1 MIRRKSMLDNL
12 VRLAGTIVFAGT
24 MLTVAPGCSIFGAVT
39 NPGAIFALTDGAQ
52 MGAVVRR
59 ADAATATAE
68 HVDRLLTETKVDD
81 DSKWVAS
88 LDVKVDHLKDHLEGV
103 KTRRAYSTGPL
114 KVLPAEAWARVLRGV
129 ESKEKGHDN
138 VLSMINPELYEGYGK
153 ITSKRAEIAK
163 LKEEQATAE
172 KAADEAKSDGEKQP
186 HKDKAKE
193 LAGKVEAAEKDVEPL
208 MKEFLSKAKERAAK
222 AKADDAKKL
231 APMIANLRK
240 AVEDA
245 KLSNQAAVL
254 GYPRAVPTL
263 KDSVQV
269 VVPDITAE
277 VIEEQTGKAPNMANF
292 KPDISLGGADGVTI
306 KLAGL
311 TPADMG
317 KISPADLLKEVTKRS
332 GLWLKRAATLVI
344 TSSTTLDR
352 LAFQSDLL
360 KSIGEGFEQA
370 GAKLP
375 PAVVPP
381 EVVSVGAAGGGKKK

>member
-1 MIRRKSMLDNL
+1 MMRSKSILHTL
-12 VRLAGTIVFAGT
+12 VRFAGT
-24 MLTVAPGCSIFGAVT
+24 VAFAGAMLTVAPGCSVFSAVT
-39 NPGAIFALTDGAQ
+39 NPGAMFALTDGAQ

-59 ADAATATAE
+59 ADAATATAD

-88 LDVKVDHLKDHLEGV
+88 LDVKADHLKEHLESV
-103 KTRRAYSTGPL
+103 KTRRAYGTGPL
-114 KVLPAEAWARVLRGV
+114 KVLPSEAWARVLRGV
-129 ESKEKGHDN
+129 QSTEKGHDN

-163 LKEEQATAE
+163 LKEEQASEE

-193 LAGKVEAAEKDVEPL
+193 LGQKVEAAEKDVEPL
-208 MKEFLSKAKERAAK
+208 MKDFLSKAKERAAK
-222 AKADDAKKL
+222 AKPDDAKKL
-231 APMIANLRK
+231 APAIANLRK

-277 VIEEQTGKAPNMANF
+277 VIEEQTGKAPNMTNF
-292 KPDISLGGADGVTI
+292 KPDISLGGPDGVKVT
-306 KLAGL
+306 LAGL
-311 TPADMG
+311 SPSDMG
-317 KISPADLLKEVTKRS
+317 KISPPDLLKEVTKRS
-332 GLWLKRAATLVI
+332 GLWLTRAAKLVI
-344 TSSTTLDR
+344 TSGTTLDR
-352 LAFQSDLL
+352 LSFQADLL

-381 EVVSVGAAGGGKKK
+381 EVVSAGAAKK

>member
-1 MIRRKSMLDNL
+1 MIRRKSILHT
-12 VRLAGTIVFAGT
+12 LARFAGT
-24 MLTVAPGCSIFGAVT
+24 VAFTGAMLTVAPGCSIFSAVT
-39 NPGAIFALTDGAQ
+39 NPGAMFALTDGAQ

-59 ADAATATAE
+59 ADAAVATADN
-68 HVDRLLTETKVDD
+68 VDRLLTETKVDD

-88 LDVKVDHLKDHLEGV
+88 LDVKAELLKDHLESV
-103 KTRRAYSTGPL
+103 KTRRAYGTGPL
-114 KVLPAEAWARVLRGV
+114 KVLPAEAWARVLRRV
-129 ESKEKGHDN
+129 ESNEKGHDN
-138 VLSMINPELYEGYGK
+138 VLTMINPELYEGYGK

-163 LKEEQATAE
+163 LKEEQAAEE
-172 KAADEAKSDGEKQP
+172 KAADEAKSDGEKQE
-186 HKDKAKE
+186 HQNKAKE
-193 LAGKVEAAEKDVEPL
+193 LGPKIESAEKDVEPL
-208 MKEFLSKAKERAAK
+208 MKDFLAKARERAAK
-222 AKADDAKKL
+222 AKPDDAKKL
-231 APMIANLRK
+231 APAIANLRR

-245 KLSNQAAVL
+245 KLANQAAVL

-277 VIEEQTGKAPNMANF
+277 VIEEQTGKAPNMTNF
-292 KPDISLGGADGVTI
+292 KPDISLGGPDGVTI

-332 GLWLKRAATLVI
+332 GLWLTRAAKLVI
-344 TSSTTLDR
+344 TSATTLDR
-352 LAFQSDLL
+352 LAFQADLL

-375 PAVVPP
+375 PAVTPP
-381 EVVSVGAAGGGKKK
+381 EVVSAGGGKKK